1 MRGRPPGSPSDSC
14 RPLNFNVELNGLEAT
29 MQYRITPLYVRPWT
43 LNGISARLIES
54 HYEHNY
60 GSALSRLNSV
70 TEELKRHDIRAT
82 PAPVISRLKQEQTM
96 LLNSTLLHDLYFASL
111 GGDGRA
117 PTELISVA
125 IARDFGSIDRWR
137 SEFIALA
144 EALGG
149 DAGWILLTYVPR
161 DGYLINVSATDHTQ
175 SIAGGIP
182 ILALDM
188 YEHAYHI
195 EFGANPQAYV
205 AAFMRNID
213 WRAVEGRYQDATVVT
228 PPRPLEQ
235 TEFADLPAIAP
246 EDVQAMIKR
255 GQRVQLID
263 TRPRHYTTRGQDIA
277 DGAVWRDP
285 ERIEEWMGTLSKEE
299 PVVTFCVYGFH
310 IGCQSAAT
318 LRKAG
323 FDARYMAGG
332 HYAWKA
338 LKGQMRLMD

>member
-1 MRGRPPGSPSDSC
+1 
-14 RPLNFNVELNGLEAT
+14 
-29 MQYRITPLYVRPWT
+29 MQYRLAPLYVRPWT

-60 GSALSRLNSV
+60 GSALTRLNTV
-70 TEELKRHDIRAT
+70 TEELKCLDIRKT

-96 LLNSTLLHDLYFASL
+96 LLNSTLLHELYFASL
-111 GGDGRA
+111 GGDGRV

-125 IARDFGSIDRWR
+125 IARDFGSLDRWR
-137 SEFIALA
+137 AEFIALA

-161 DGYLINVSATDHTQ
+161 DGRMINVSATDHTQ

-195 EFGANPQAYV
+195 EFGANPSAYV

-213 WRAVEGRYQDATVVT
+213 WRATEGRYQEATAVA
-228 PPRPLEQ
+228 PAPPLEQ
-235 TEFADLPAIAP
+235 PEFGDLPAIAA
-246 EDVQAMIKR
+246 EDVQAMIKS
-255 GQRVQLID
+255 GQKVQLID

-277 DGAVWRDP
+277 EGAVWRDP
-285 ERIEEWMGTLSKEE
+285 ERIEEWMGSLSKET

-323 FDARYMAGG
+323 FDARYG
-332 HYAWKA
+332 HYTWKA
-338 LKGQMRLMD
+338 LKGPMKLIENEAVTTR

>member
-1 MRGRPPGSPSDSC
+1 MR
-14 RPLNFNVELNGLEAT
+14 
-29 MQYRITPLYVRPWT
+29 YRIAPLYVRPWT
-43 LNGISARLIES
+43 LNGISALLIES

-60 GSALSRLNSV
+60 GAALNRLNAV
-70 TEELKRHDIRAT
+70 TEELRRFNVKGT
-82 PAPVISRLKQEQTM
+82 PAPVIARLKQEQTM
-96 LLNSTLLHDLYFASL
+96 LLNSTLLHELYFASL

-117 PTELISVA
+117 PTELISAA
-125 IARDFGSIDRWR
+125 IACDFGSVDQWR
-137 SEFIALA
+137 AEFIALA
-144 EALGG
+144 EGLGG

-161 DGYLINVSATDHTQ
+161 DGRMINVSTTDHAQ

-195 EFGANPQAYV
+195 EFGANQSAYV

-213 WRAVEGRYQDATVVT
+213 WRGVEGRYQIATAVAS
-228 PPRPLEQ
+228 PPPLKQ
-235 TEFADLPAIAP
+235 AEFGDLPAIAP
-246 EDVQAMIKR
+246 EDVQAMIESGKK
-255 GQRVQLID
+255 VQLID
-263 TRPRHYTTRGQDIA
+263 TRPRHYTTRGNDIA
-277 DGAVWRDP
+277 EGAVWRDP
-285 ERIEEWMGTLSKEE
+285 ERIEEWMGTLSKET

-338 LKGQMRLMD
+338 LKGPMKLME

>member
-1 MRGRPPGSPSDSC
+1 MEYC
-14 RPLNFNVELNGLEAT
+14 IA
-29 MQYRITPLYVRPWT
+29 PLYVRPWT

-60 GSALSRLNSV
+60 GSALTRLNAV
-70 TEELKRHDIRAT
+70 TDELERIDVKRT
-82 PAPVISRLKQEQTM
+82 PAPVISRLKQEQTR
-96 LLNSTLLHDLYFASL
+96 LLNSTLLHELYFASL

-117 PTELISVA
+117 PTEVISMV
-125 IARDFGSIDRWR
+125 IPRDFGSVDQWR
-137 SEFIALA
+137 AEFIALA

-161 DGYLINVSATDHTQ
+161 DGRLLNVNTTDHTQ
-175 SIAGGIP
+175 SIVGGIP

-195 EFGANPQAYV
+195 EFGANPIAYV

-213 WRAVEGRYQDATVVT
+213 WPAVEARYQDAIITA
-228 PPRPLEQ
+228 PPPALKQ
-235 TEFADLPAIAP
+235 PEFGDLPAIAP
-246 EDVQAMIKR
+246 EDVQAMIAS
-255 GQRVQLID
+255 GQPLQLID

-277 DGAVWRDP
+277 EGAVWRDP
-285 ERIEEWMGTLSKEE
+285 ERIEEWIGTLSKEA

-310 IGCQSAAT
+310 IGCQSAAM

-323 FDARYMAGG
+323 FDARYMTGG

-338 LKGQMRLMD
+338 LKGPMKLIESQPVTSR

>member
-1 MRGRPPGSPSDSC
+1 
-14 RPLNFNVELNGLEAT
+14 
-29 MQYRITPLYVRPWT
+29 MQYRIAPLHVRPWT

-60 GSALSRLNSV
+60 GSALTRLNAV
-70 TEELKRHDIRAT
+70 TEELSRLDNKAT
-82 PAPVISRLKQEQTM
+82 PAKVMGRLKQEQTM
-96 LLNSTLLHDLYFASL
+96 LLNSTLLHELYFASL
-111 GGDGRA
+111 GGDGRS
-117 PTELISVA
+117 PTDLISVA
-125 IARDFGSIDRWR
+125 LARDFGSVDRWR

-144 EALGG
+144 EALDG
-149 DAGWILLTYVPR
+149 DAGWIILTYVPR
-161 DGYLINVSATDHTQ
+161 DARLLNACMTDHTQ
-175 SIAGGIP
+175 SVAGGIP

-195 EFGANPQAYV
+195 EFGANSRAYV

-213 WRAVEGRYQDATVVT
+213 WRGVERRYQNATAVA
-228 PPRPLEQ
+228 PPPPLEQ
-235 TEFADLPAIAP
+235 PEFADLPSIAP
-246 EDVQAMIKR
+246 EEVQAIIRSGGK
-255 GQRVQLID
+255 VQLID

-277 DGAVWRDP
+277 EGAVWRDP
-285 ERIEEWMGTLSKEE
+285 ERLEEWMGALSKEV

-310 IGCQSAAT
+310 IGCQSAVA

-338 LKGQMRLMD
+338 LNGPMRLME

>member
-1 MRGRPPGSPSDSC
+1 
-14 RPLNFNVELNGLEAT
+14 
-29 MQYRITPLYVRPWT
+29 MQYRIAPLYVRPWT

-60 GSALSRLNSV
+60 GAALNRLNAV
-70 TEELKRHDIRAT
+70 TEELNRLDAKTT
-82 PAPVISRLKQEQTM
+82 PAPVICRLKQEQTA
-96 LLNSTLLHDLYFASL
+96 LLNSTLLHELYFASL

-125 IARDFGSIDRWR
+125 IARDFGSVDRWR
-137 SEFIALA
+137 AEFIALA
-144 EALGG
+144 EALSG

-161 DGYLINVSATDHTQ
+161 DGRMINVSTTDHTQ

-195 EFGANPQAYV
+195 EFGANPSAYV

-213 WRAVEGRYQDATVVT
+213 WAAVEGRYQNATLVA
-228 PPRPLEQ
+228 PPLPLEQ
-235 TEFADLPAIAP
+235 PEFGDLPAIAP
-246 EDVQAMIKR
+246 EDVQAMIR
-255 GQRVQLID
+255 SGQKVQLID

-277 DGAVWRDP
+277 EGAVWRDP
-285 ERIEEWMGTLSKEE
+285 ERIDEWMGTLSKETA
-299 PVVTFCVYGFH
+299 VVTFCVYGFH

-318 LRKAG
+318 LRNAG

-338 LKGQMRLMD
+338 LKGPMKLME

>member
-1 MRGRPPGSPSDSC
+1 
-14 RPLNFNVELNGLEAT
+14 
-29 MQYRITPLYVRPWT
+29 MQYRIAPLHVRPWT

-60 GSALSRLNSV
+60 GSALARLNAV
-70 TEELKRHDIRAT
+70 TEDMKGLDIKTT
-82 PAPVISRLKQEQTM
+82 PPPVISRLMREQTM
-96 LLNSTLLHDLYFASL
+96 LLNSTLLHELYFASL

-117 PTELISVA
+117 PTELISMA

-137 SEFIALA
+137 AEFIALA
-144 EALGG
+144 EGLGG

-161 DGYLINVSATDHTQ
+161 DARMINVATTDHTQ

-195 EFGANPQAYV
+195 EFGANPSAYV

-213 WRAVEGRYQDATVVT
+213 WSAVEGRYQDATVVA
-228 PPRPLEQ
+228 PPPPLKQ
-235 TEFADLPAIAP
+235 SEFGDLPAIAP
-246 EDVQAMIKR
+246 EDVQAMIKS
-255 GQRVQLID
+255 GQKVQLID

-277 DGAVWRDP
+277 EGAVWRDP
-285 ERIEEWMGTLSKEE
+285 ERIEEWMGTLSKET
-299 PVVTFCVYGFH
+299 PIVTFCVYGFH

-323 FDARYMAGG
+323 FDARYMVGG

-338 LKGQMRLMD
+338 VKGPMRLMD

>member
-1 MRGRPPGSPSDSC
+1 
-14 RPLNFNVELNGLEAT
+14 
-29 MQYRITPLYVRPWT
+29 MQYRIAPLYVRPWT

-60 GSALSRLNSV
+60 GAALNRLNAV
-70 TEELKRHDIRAT
+70 TEELNRLDAKTT
-82 PAPVISRLKQEQTM
+82 PAPVICRLKQEQTA
-96 LLNSTLLHDLYFASL
+96 LLNSTLLHELYFASL

-125 IARDFGSIDRWR
+125 IARDFGSVDRWR
-137 SEFIALA
+137 AEFIALA
-144 EALGG
+144 EALSG

-161 DGYLINVSATDHTQ
+161 DGRMINVSTTDHTQ

-195 EFGANPQAYV
+195 EFGANPSAYV

-213 WRAVEGRYQDATVVT
+213 WAAVEGRYQNATLVA
-228 PPRPLEQ
+228 PPLPLEQ
-235 TEFADLPAIAP
+235 PEFGDLPAIAP
-246 EDVQAMIKR
+246 EDVQAMIR
-255 GQRVQLID
+255 SGQKVQLID

-277 DGAVWRDP
+277 EGAVWRDP
-285 ERIEEWMGTLSKEE
+285 ERIDEWMGTLSKETA
-299 PVVTFCVYGFH
+299 VVTFCVYGFH

-318 LRKAG
+318 LRNAG
-323 FDARYMAGG
+323 FDARYLAGG
-332 HYAWKA
+332 HYAW
-338 LKGQMRLMD
+338 

>member
-1 MRGRPPGSPSDSC
+1 
-14 RPLNFNVELNGLEAT
+14 
-29 MQYRITPLYVRPWT
+29 MQYRIAPLYVRPWT

-60 GSALSRLNSV
+60 GAALNRLNAV
-70 TEELKRHDIRAT
+70 TEELNRLDAKTT
-82 PAPVISRLKQEQTM
+82 PAPVICRLKQEQTA
-96 LLNSTLLHDLYFASL
+96 LLNSTLLHELYFASL

-125 IARDFGSIDRWR
+125 IARDFGSVDRWR
-137 SEFIALA
+137 AEFIALA
-144 EALGG
+144 EALSG

-161 DGYLINVSATDHTQ
+161 DGRMINVSTTDHTQ

-188 YEHAYHI
+188 YQHAYHI
-195 EFGANPQAYV
+195 EFGANPSAYV

-213 WRAVEGRYQDATVVT
+213 WAAVEGRYQNATLVA
-228 PPRPLEQ
+228 PPLPLEQ
-235 TEFADLPAIAP
+235 PEFGDLPAIAP
-246 EDVQAMIKR
+246 EDVQAMIR
-255 GQRVQLID
+255 SGQKVQLID

-277 DGAVWRDP
+277 EGAVWRDP
-285 ERIEEWMGTLSKEE
+285 ERIDEWMGTLSKETA
-299 PVVTFCVYGFH
+299 VVTFCVYGFH

-318 LRKAG
+318 LRNAG

-338 LKGQMRLMD
+338 LKGPMKLME